1 MKMEMKEVSAKT
13 VDEAVEVAVR
23 ELDARRE
30 EVEIEVVSHGKAG
43 FMGIGSEPARVRV
56 TKISGE
62 ESVAVKA
69 MDVLSTLL
77 TSVDVSAVAMLRSA
91 HDSEV
96 GGPVIDIQGED
107 SGLLIGRRGETLRA
121 TQFLVNLLVNNGR
134 EDSVRV
140 ALDVEQYIERRDRA
154 VKELAIRVAE
164 RVESSGRSI
173 SLDPMLPRERRV
185 VHMALAD
192 RPRVT
197 TASAGV
203 GNDRRVSIIPVKKK
217 EEIEDSDSN
226 ESV

>member
-1 MKMEMKEVSAKT
+1 
-13 VDEAVEVAVR
+13 
-23 ELDARRE
+23 
-30 EVEIEVVSHGKAG
+30 
-43 FMGIGSEPARVRV
+43 MGIGSEPARVRV
-56 TKISGE
+56 QKIGGE
-62 ESVAVKA
+62 GNVAVVA
-69 MDVLSTLL
+69 MDVLRTLL

-121 TQFLVNLLVNNGR
+121 TQFLVNLIVNNGR

-140 ALDVEQYIERRDRA
+140 AVDVEQYIERRDRS
-154 VKELAIRVAE
+154 VKELAIRIAE

-173 SLDPMLPRERRV
+173 SLEPMLPRERRV

-197 TASAGV
+197 TESAGV
-203 GNDRRVSIIPVKKK
+203 GNDRCVSIIPVKKK
-217 EEIEDSDSN
+217 EDIEDSDSN

>member
-1 MKMEMKEVSAKT
+1 MSEG
-13 VDEAVEVAVR
+13 R
-23 ELDARRE
+23 
-30 EVEIEVVSHGKAG
+30 AG

-56 TKISGE
+56 KKIVVEGN
-62 ESVAVKA
+62 VAVVA
-69 MDVLSTLL
+69 MDVVQNLL
-77 TSVDVSAVAMLRSA
+77 TSLDVSAVAMLRSA

-140 ALDVEQYIERRDRA
+140 ALDVEQYIERKHRS
-154 VKELAIRVAE
+154 VKELALRVAE
-164 RVESSGRSI
+164 SVESSGRVI

-197 TASAGV
+197 TASVGV
-203 GNDRRVSIIPVKKK
+203 GADRRVSIMPVTKN
-217 EEIEDSDSN
+217 EDIL
-226 ESV
+226 